1 MWQTIYKIGNM
12 FVFCHRRRERTI
24 QIRGHYL
31 PVCARCT
38 GIYIGMFVFFLLQF
52 FIEFSYRLE
61 IFFISILLMLPT
73 TFDGTTQLL
82 KIREST
88 NVIRLITGFMCG
100 IGCLMLVLASKEII
114 QEVL

>member
-1 MWQTIYKIGNM
+1 MWYSLHKVSNR

-24 QIRGHYL
+24 QIRGRYL

-38 GIYIGMFVFFLLQF
+38 GIYIGMFAFFLVQL

-61 IFFISILLMLPT
+61 VLFISILLMLPT
-73 TFDGTTQLL
+73 AFDGTTQLL

-88 NVIRLITGFMCG
+88 NVIRLITGFICG
-100 IGCLMLVLASKEII
+100 IGCLMLVLWAIEIK
-114 QEVL
+114 